1 MAYNNFKVNFE
12 FQGKLE
18 ILEAKEVNGKE
29 QKSSIRDNGNGFTKV
44 VLLGKA
50 GSQGDFYLEVNMFSN
65 PVKFTLN
72 EVDNKGANKVYEF
85 NGGKLKYDPSEI
97 KDTWKSN
104 YKIKQGDKEQIF
116 YHSKDFGNQIIKTL
130 PNIKKNKDFIYKIK
144 GTVNKGFYEGKL
156 MENFVFNQF
165 EILGNVK
172 EESYLRV
179 HEMFAYKKE
188 DLKGISIPVY
198 ETVNI
203 KTKDKGNKELFFKG
217 NKTLKF
223 HKDYIFNGTM
233 SSIDL
238 KDNPIIKPYIEDF
251 MMYDLGKI
259 KVYYKPVI
267 NKTKQEEEKIDTENL
282 PPQFKI
288 SYDMLMNM
296 GKEEEAKKLIQS
308 VTNAIRISEG
318 GGFRE
323 YYITEFEY
331 STDFALKV
339 SETLTVGEFLE
350 TNLSNLAKATKNE
363 NKGKMLLNS
372 LLINKSNETVI
383 ETNSIFDS
391 SEMSFEDN
399 LKDNDIIGTTEETA
413 EEDDFFDKEEKIKEE
428 QKETQEKEQENNTD
442 EEFDEI
448 FDVQPK
454 KKKEEPKVEE
464 KTEKVVE
471 ETKEEQEEQEEDL
484 FDSFFS

>member
-1 MAYNNFKVNFE
+1 MAFNNFRVNFE

-18 ILEAKEVNGKE
+18 VLEAKEVNGRE
-29 QKSSIRDNGNGFTKV
+29 QKGSVRDNGKGFTKV

-50 GSQGDFYLEVNMFSN
+50 ENQGDFYLEISMFSN
-65 PVKFTLN
+65 PVTFTLN
-72 EVDNKGANKVYEF
+72 EVDSNGVNKKYDF

-104 YKIKQGDKEQIF
+104 YKIKQGDKEQMF
-116 YHSKDFGNQIIKTL
+116 YHSKDFGNQVIKML

-144 GTVNKGFYEGKL
+144 GTVSKGMYDGRVI
-156 MENFVFNQF
+156 ENFNITQID
-165 EILGNVK
+165 ILGKVN
-172 EESYLRV
+172 EESYLKI
-179 HEMFAYKKE
+179 HEMFAYKRE

-198 ETVNI
+198 ETMNI

-223 HKDYIFNGTM
+223 HKDYIMNGTM
-233 SSIDL
+233 SLVEL
-238 KDNPIIKPYIEDF
+238 KDNPIIKPYIEDL
-251 MMYDLGKI
+251 MLNELGKI

-383 ETNSIFDS
+383 ETNNIFDNS
-391 SEMSFEDN
+391 DKSFEDN
-399 LKDNDIIGTTEETA
+399 LKDNDIIGTTEETV
-413 EEDDFFDKEEKIKEE
+413 EEEDFFDKEEKIKEE

-471 ETKEEQEEQEEDL
+471 ETKEEQEEDL

>member
-1 MAYNNFKVNFE
+1 MAFNNFRVNFE

-18 ILEAKEVNGKE
+18 VLEAKEVNGRE
-29 QKSSIRDNGNGFTKV
+29 QKGSIRDNGKGFTKV

-50 GSQGDFYLEVNMFSN
+50 ENQGDFYLEISMFSN

-72 EVDNKGANKVYEF
+72 EVDSKGENKKYDF
-85 NGGKLKYDPSEI
+85 SGGKLKYDTSEI
-97 KDTWKSN
+97 KDIWKSN
-104 YKIKQGDKEQIF
+104 YKIKQGDKEQMF
-116 YHSKDFGNQIIKTL
+116 YHSKDFGNQVIKML

-144 GTVNKGFYEGKL
+144 GTVSKGMYEGRVI
-156 MENFVFNQF
+156 ENFNITQID
-165 EILGNVK
+165 ILGNINK
-172 EESYLRV
+172 ESYLKI
-179 HEMFAYKKE
+179 HEMFAYKRE
-188 DLKGISIPVY
+188 NLKGISIPVY
-198 ETVNI
+198 ETMNV

-223 HKDYIFNGTM
+223 HKDYIMNGTM
-233 SSIDL
+233 SSVEL
-238 KDNPIIKPYIEDF
+238 KNNPIIKPYIEDL
-251 MMYDLGKI
+251 MLNELGKI

-288 SYDMLMNM
+288 SYDMLM
-296 GKEEEAKKLIQS
+296 GIGKKEEAEKLIQS

-399 LKDNDIIGTTEETA
+399 LKDNDIIGTTEETV
-413 EEDDFFDKEEKIKEE
+413 EEEDFFDKEEKIKEE
-428 QKETQEKEQENNTD
+428 QQKEKEQESNTD

-448 FDVQPK
+448 FDVK
-454 KKKEEPKVEE
+454 SKEKKEEPKVEE
-464 KTEKVVE
+464 KTEEVVE
-471 ETKEEQEEQEEDL
+471 ETKKEQEEDL
-484 FDSFFS
+484 FDTFFS

>member
-1 MAYNNFKVNFE
+1 MAFNNFRVNFE

-18 ILEAKEVNGKE
+18 VLEAKEVNGRE
-29 QKSSIRDNGNGFTKV
+29 QKGSIRDNGKGFTKV

-50 GSQGDFYLEVNMFSN
+50 ENQGDFYLEISMFSN

-72 EVDNKGANKVYEF
+72 EVDSKGENKKYDF
-85 NGGKLKYDPSEI
+85 SGGKLKYDESEI
-97 KDTWKSN
+97 KDIWKSN
-104 YKIKQGDKEQIF
+104 YKIKQGDKEQMF
-116 YHSKDFGNQIIKTL
+116 YHSKDFGNQVIKML

-144 GTVNKGFYEGKL
+144 GTVSKGMYEGRVI
-156 MENFVFNQF
+156 ENFNITKID
-165 EILGNVK
+165 ILGKIN
-172 EESYLRV
+172 EESYLKI
-179 HEMFAYKKE
+179 HEMFAYKRE
-188 DLKGISIPVY
+188 NLKGISIPVY
-198 ETVNI
+198 ETMNV

-223 HKDYIFNGTM
+223 HKDYIMNGTM
-233 SSIDL
+233 SSVEL
-238 KDNPIIKPYIEDF
+238 KNNPIIKPYIEDL
-251 MMYDLGKI
+251 MLNELGKI

-288 SYDMLMNM
+288 SYDMLMGI
-296 GKEEEAKKLIQS
+296 GKEEEAEKLIQS

-391 SEMSFEDN
+391 SEVSFEDN
-399 LKDNDIIGTTEETA
+399 LKDNDIIGTTEETV
-413 EEDDFFDKEEKIKEE
+413 EEEDFFDKEEKIKEE
-428 QKETQEKEQENNTD
+428 QQKEKEQESNTD

-448 FDVQPK
+448 FDVK
-454 KKKEEPKVEE
+454 SKEKKEEPKVEE
-464 KTEKVVE
+464 KTEEVVE
-471 ETKEEQEEQEEDL
+471 ETKEEQEEDL
-484 FDSFFS
+484 FDTFFS

>member
-1 MAYNNFKVNFE
+1 MAFNNFRVNFE

-18 ILEAKEVNGKE
+18 VLEAKEVNGRE
-29 QKSSIRDNGNGFTKV
+29 QKGSIRDNGKGFTKV

-50 GSQGDFYLEVNMFSN
+50 ENQGDFYLEVNMFSN
-65 PVKFTLN
+65 PVSFTLN
-72 EVDNKGANKVYEF
+72 EVDSKGENKKYEF
-85 NGGKLKYDPSEI
+85 SGGKLKYDPSEI
-97 KDTWKSN
+97 KDIWKSN
-104 YKIKQGDKEQIF
+104 YKVKQGDKEQVF
-116 YHSKDFGNQIIKTL
+116 YHCKDFGNQIIKML
-130 PNIKKNKDFIYKIK
+130 PSIKKNKDFLYKIK
-144 GTVNKGFYEGKL
+144 GTVSKGMYEGRVI
-156 MENFVFNQF
+156 ENFNITQID
-165 EILGNVK
+165 ILGKVN
-172 EESYLRV
+172 EESYLIV
-179 HEMFAYKKE
+179 HEMFAYKRE

-198 ETVNI
+198 ETMNV

-267 NKTKQEEEKIDTENL
+267 NKTKQEEEKIDIENL
-282 PPQFKI
+282 PLHFKI
-288 SYDMLMNM
+288 SYDMLMGM

-331 STDFALKV
+331 STDYVLKV
-339 SETLTVGEFLE
+339 NEPLSKSDFLE
-350 TNLSNLAKATKNE
+350 SNISNLSRATLKE
-363 NKGKMLLNS
+363 NKGKMLLSS

-383 ETNSIFDS
+383 ETNNIFEN

-399 LKDNDIIGTTEETA
+399 LKDNDIIGATEETV
-413 EEDDFFDKEEKIKEE
+413 EEEDFFDKEEKIKEE
-428 QKETQEKEQENNTD
+428 QKETQENKQDNIE
-442 EEFDEI
+442 EEFNEI

-454 KKKEEPKVEE
+454 NKKEEPKVEE
-464 KTEKVVE
+464 KTEDVVE
-471 ETKEEQEEQEEDL
+471 ETKEEQQEEEDL

>member
-1 MAYNNFKVNFE
+1 MAFNNFRVNFE

-18 ILEAKEVNGKE
+18 VLEAKEINGKE
-29 QKSSIRDNGNGFTKV
+29 QKGSIRDNGKGFIKV
-44 VLLGKA
+44 VLLGKTDV
-50 GSQGDFYLEVNMFSN
+50 QGDFYLEINMFSN
-65 PVKFTLN
+65 PVTFTLN
-72 EVDNKGANKVYEF
+72 EVDSSGNNKKYDF
-85 NGGKLKYDPSEI
+85 SGGKLKYDVSDI
-97 KDTWKSN
+97 KDLWRSN
-104 YKIKQGDKEQIF
+104 FKIKQGDKEQVF
-116 YHSKDFGNQIIKTL
+116 YHSKDFGNQVIKML
-130 PNIKKNKDFIYKIK
+130 PNMKKNKECIYKIK
-144 GTVNKGFYEGKL
+144 GTVSKGMYEGRVI
-156 MENFVFNQF
+156 ENFNITQID
-165 EILGNVK
+165 ILGKVN
-172 EESYLRV
+172 EESYLKI
-179 HEMFAYKKE
+179 HEMFAYKRE

-198 ETVNI
+198 ETMNV

-223 HKDYIFNGTM
+223 HKDYIMNGTM
-233 SSIDL
+233 SSVEL
-238 KDNPIIKPYIEDF
+238 KNNPIIKPYVEDL
-251 MMYDLGKI
+251 MLNELGKI

-288 SYDMLMNM
+288 SYDMLMGM

-383 ETNSIFDS
+383 ETSNIFDN

-399 LKDNDIIGTTEETA
+399 LKDNDIIGTTEETV
-413 EEDDFFDKEEKIKEE
+413 EEEDFFDKEKKIKEE
-428 QKETQEKEQENNTD
+428 QQKEKEQESNTD

-454 KKKEEPKVEE
+454 EKKEEPKVEE
-464 KTEKVVE
+464 KTEEVVE
-471 ETKEEQEEQEEDL
+471 ETKEEQEEDL
-484 FDSFFS
+484 FDTFFS

>member
-1 MAYNNFKVNFE
+1 MAFNNFRVNFE

-18 ILEAKEVNGKE
+18 VLEAKEVNGIE
-29 QKSSIRDNGNGFTKV
+29 QKGSIRDNGKGFTKV

-50 GSQGDFYLEVNMFSN
+50 ENQGDFYLEINMFSN
-65 PVKFTLN
+65 PVTFTLN
-72 EVDNKGANKVYEF
+72 EVDSKGENKKYDF
-85 NGGKLKYDPSEI
+85 SGGKLKYDPSEI
-97 KDTWKSN
+97 KDIWKSN
-104 YKIKQGDKEQIF
+104 YKIKQGDKEQMF
-116 YHSKDFGNQIIKTL
+116 YHSKDFGNQVMKML
-130 PNIKKNKDFIYKIK
+130 PSIKKNKDFIYKIK
-144 GTVNKGFYEGKL
+144 GTVSKGMYEGRVI
-156 MENFVFNQF
+156 ENFNITQID
-165 EILGNVK
+165 ILGKVN
-172 EESYLRV
+172 EESYLKI
-179 HEMFAYKKE
+179 HEMFAYKRE

-198 ETVNI
+198 ETMNV

-223 HKDYIFNGTM
+223 HKDYIMNGTM
-233 SSIDL
+233 SSVEL
-238 KDNPIIKPYIEDF
+238 KNNPIIKPYIEDL
-251 MMYDLGKI
+251 MLNELGKI

-288 SYDMLMNM
+288 SYDMLMGM

-363 NKGKMLLNS
+363 NKGKMLLSS

-383 ETNSIFDS
+383 ETSNIFDN

-399 LKDNDIIGTTEETA
+399 LKDNDIIGTTEETV
-413 EEDDFFDKEEKIKEE
+413 EEEDFFDKEEKIKEE
-428 QKETQEKEQENNTD
+428 QQKEKEQESNTD

-454 KKKEEPKVEE
+454 EKKEEPKVEE
-464 KTEKVVE
+464 KTEEVVE
-471 ETKEEQEEQEEDL
+471 ETKEEQEEDL
-484 FDSFFS
+484 FDTFFS

>member
-1 MAYNNFKVNFE
+1 MAFNNFRVNFE

-18 ILEAKEVNGKE
+18 VLEAKEVNGRE
-29 QKSSIRDNGNGFTKV
+29 QKGSIRDNGKGFTKV

-50 GSQGDFYLEVNMFSN
+50 ENQGDFYLEISMFSN

-72 EVDNKGANKVYEF
+72 EVDSKGENKKYDF
-85 NGGKLKYDPSEI
+85 SGGKLKYDESEI
-97 KDTWKSN
+97 KDIWKSN
-104 YKIKQGDKEQIF
+104 YKIKQGDKEQMF
-116 YHSKDFGNQIIKTL
+116 YHSKDFGNQVIKML

-144 GTVNKGFYEGKL
+144 GTVSKGMYEGRVI
-156 MENFVFNQF
+156 ENFNITKID
-165 EILGNVK
+165 ILGKIN
-172 EESYLRV
+172 EESYLKI
-179 HEMFAYKKE
+179 HEMFAYKRE
-188 DLKGISIPVY
+188 DLKGISIPIY
-198 ETVNI
+198 ETMNV

-223 HKDYIFNGTM
+223 HKDYIMNGTM
-233 SSIDL
+233 SSVEL
-238 KDNPIIKPYIEDF
+238 KNNPIIKPYIEDS
-251 MMYDLGKI
+251 MLNELGKI

-288 SYDMLMNM
+288 SYDMLM
-296 GKEEEAKKLIQS
+296 GIGKKEEAEKLIQS

-391 SEMSFEDN
+391 SEVSFEDN
-399 LKDNDIIGTTEETA
+399 LKDNDIIGTTEETV
-413 EEDDFFDKEEKIKEE
+413 EEEDFFDKEEKIKEE
-428 QKETQEKEQENNTD
+428 QQKEKEQESNTD

-448 FDVQPK
+448 FDVK
-454 KKKEEPKVEE
+454 SKEKKEEPKVEE
-464 KTEKVVE
+464 KTEEVVE
-471 ETKEEQEEQEEDL
+471 ETKEEQEEDL
-484 FDSFFS
+484 FDTFFS

>member
-1 MAYNNFKVNFE
+1 M
-12 FQGKLE
+12 
-18 ILEAKEVNGKE
+18 
-29 QKSSIRDNGNGFTKV
+29 
-44 VLLGKA
+44 
-50 GSQGDFYLEVNMFSN
+50 
-65 PVKFTLN
+65 
-72 EVDNKGANKVYEF
+72 
-85 NGGKLKYDPSEI
+85 
-97 KDTWKSN
+97 
-104 YKIKQGDKEQIF
+104 
-116 YHSKDFGNQIIKTL
+116 
-130 PNIKKNKDFIYKIK
+130 KKNKECIYKIK
-144 GTVNKGFYEGKL
+144 GTVSKGMYEGRVI
-156 MENFVFNQF
+156 ENFNITQID
-165 EILGNVK
+165 ILGKVN
-172 EESYLRV
+172 EESYLKI
-179 HEMFAYKKE
+179 HEMFAYKRE

-198 ETVNI
+198 ETMNV

-223 HKDYIFNGTM
+223 HKDYIMNGTM
-233 SSIDL
+233 SSVEL
-238 KDNPIIKPYIEDF
+238 KNNPIIKPYVEDL
-251 MMYDLGKI
+251 MLNELGKI

-288 SYDMLMNM
+288 SYDMLMGM

-383 ETNSIFDS
+383 ETSNIFDN

-399 LKDNDIIGTTEETA
+399 LKDNDIIGTTEETV
-413 EEDDFFDKEEKIKEE
+413 EEEDFFDKEEKIKEE
-428 QKETQEKEQENNTD
+428 QQKEKEQESNTD

-454 KKKEEPKVEE
+454 EKKEEPKVEE
-464 KTEKVVE
+464 KTEEVVE
-471 ETKEEQEEQEEDL
+471 ETKEEQEEDL
-484 FDSFFS
+484 FDTFFS

>member
-1 MAYNNFKVNFE
+1 M
-12 FQGKLE
+12 
-18 ILEAKEVNGKE
+18 
-29 QKSSIRDNGNGFTKV
+29 
-44 VLLGKA
+44 
-50 GSQGDFYLEVNMFSN
+50 
-65 PVKFTLN
+65 
-72 EVDNKGANKVYEF
+72 
-85 NGGKLKYDPSEI
+85 
-97 KDTWKSN
+97 
-104 YKIKQGDKEQIF
+104 F
-116 YHSKDFGNQIIKTL
+116 YHSKDFGNQVIKML

-144 GTVNKGFYEGKL
+144 GTVSKGMYDGRVI
-156 MENFVFNQF
+156 ENFNITQID
-165 EILGNVK
+165 ILGKVN
-172 EESYLRV
+172 EESYLKI
-179 HEMFAYKKE
+179 HEMFAYKRE

-198 ETVNI
+198 ETMNI

-223 HKDYIFNGTM
+223 HKDYIMNGTM
-233 SSIDL
+233 SLVEL
-238 KDNPIIKPYIEDF
+238 KDNPIIKPYIEDL
-251 MMYDLGKI
+251 MLNELGKI

-267 NKTKQEEEKIDTENL
+267 NKTKQEKEKIDTENL

-288 SYDMLMNM
+288 SYDMLIGM

-350 TNLSNLAKATKNE
+350 TNLSNLAKATKTE

-383 ETNSIFDS
+383 ETNNIFDNS
-391 SEMSFEDN
+391 DKSFEDN
-399 LKDNDIIGTTEETA
+399 LKDNDIIGTTEETV
-413 EEDDFFDKEEKIKEE
+413 EEEDFFDKEEKIKEE

-471 ETKEEQEEQEEDL
+471 ETKEEQEEDL

>member
-1 MAYNNFKVNFE
+1 MAFNNFRINFE

-18 ILEAKEVNGKE
+18 VLEAKEVNGRE
-29 QKSSIRDNGNGFTKV
+29 QKGSVRDNGKGFTKV

-50 GSQGDFYLEVNMFSN
+50 ENQGDFYLEISMFSN
-65 PVKFTLN
+65 PVTFTLN
-72 EVDNKGANKVYEF
+72 EVDSKGENKKYDF
-85 NGGKLKYDPSEI
+85 SGGKLKYDPSEI
-97 KDTWKSN
+97 KDIWKSN
-104 YKIKQGDKEQIF
+104 YKIKQGDKEQMF
-116 YHSKDFGNQIIKTL
+116 YHSKDFGNQVIKML

-144 GTVNKGFYEGKL
+144 GTVSKGMYEGRVI
-156 MENFVFNQF
+156 ENFNITQIDISGKVN
-165 EILGNVK
+165 
-172 EESYLRV
+172 EESYLKI
-179 HEMFAYKKE
+179 HEMFAYKRE

-198 ETVNI
+198 ETMNV

-217 NKTLKF
+217 DKTLKF
-223 HKDYIFNGTM
+223 HKDYIMNGTM
-233 SSIDL
+233 NSVVI
-238 KDNPIIKPYIEDF
+238 KNNPIIKPYIEDL
-251 MMYDLGKI
+251 MLNELGKI

-288 SYDMLMNM
+288 SYDMLMGM

-308 VTNAIRISEG
+308 VTNAIKISEG

-331 STDFALKV
+331 STDYALKV

-350 TNLSNLAKATKNE
+350 TNLSNLAKATKTE

-383 ETNSIFDS
+383 ETSNIFDN
-391 SEMSFEDN
+391 SELSFEDN
-399 LKDNDIIGTTEETA
+399 LKDNDIIGITEETVE
-413 EEDDFFDKEEKIKEE
+413 EEDFFNKEEKIKEE
-428 QKETQEKEQENNTD
+428 QQKEKEQESNTD

-454 KKKEEPKVEE
+454 EKKEEPKIEE
-464 KTEKVVE
+464 KTEEVVE
-471 ETKEEQEEQEEDL
+471 ETKEEQEEDL
-484 FDSFFS
+484 FDTFFS

>member
-1 MAYNNFKVNFE
+1 MAFNNFRVNFE

-18 ILEAKEVNGKE
+18 VLEAKEVNGRE
-29 QKSSIRDNGNGFTKV
+29 QKGSIRDNGKGFTKV

-50 GSQGDFYLEVNMFSN
+50 ENQGDFYLEISMFSN
-65 PVKFTLN
+65 PVTFTLN
-72 EVDNKGANKVYEF
+72 EVDSKGENKKYDF
-85 NGGKLKYDPSEI
+85 SGGKLKYDPSEI
-97 KDTWKSN
+97 KDIWKSN
-104 YKIKQGDKEQIF
+104 YKIKQGDKEQMF
-116 YHSKDFGNQIIKTL
+116 YHSKDFGNQVIKML

-144 GTVNKGFYEGKL
+144 GTVSKGMYEGRVI
-156 MENFVFNQF
+156 ENINITQID
-165 EILGNVK
+165 ILGKVK
-172 EESYLRV
+172 EESYLKI
-179 HEMFAYKKE
+179 HEMFAYKRE

-198 ETVNI
+198 ETMNV

-223 HKDYIFNGTM
+223 HKDYIMNGTM
-233 SSIDL
+233 SSVEL
-238 KDNPIIKPYIEDF
+238 KNNPVIKPYIEDL
-251 MMYDLGKI
+251 MLNELGKI

-288 SYDMLMNM
+288 SYDMLMGM

-350 TNLSNLAKATKNE
+350 TNLSNLTKATKNE

-383 ETNSIFDS
+383 ETSNIYDNS
-391 SEMSFEDN
+391 ERSFEDN
-399 LKDNDIIGTTEETA
+399 LKDNDIIGTTEETV
-413 EEDDFFDKEEKIKEE
+413 EEDFFDKEEKIKEE
-428 QKETQEKEQENNTD
+428 QQKEKEQESNTD

-454 KKKEEPKVEE
+454 EKKEEPKIEE
-464 KTEKVVE
+464 KTEEVVE
-471 ETKEEQEEQEEDL
+471 ETKEEQEEDL
-484 FDSFFS
+484 FDTFFSK

>member
-1 MAYNNFKVNFE
+1 MAFNNFRVNFE

-18 ILEAKEVNGKE
+18 VLEAKEVNGRE
-29 QKSSIRDNGNGFTKV
+29 QKGSIRDNGKGFTKV

-50 GSQGDFYLEVNMFSN
+50 ENQGDFYLEISMFSN

-72 EVDNKGANKVYEF
+72 EVDSKGENKKYDF
-85 NGGKLKYDPSEI
+85 SGGKLKYDESEI
-97 KDTWKSN
+97 KDIWKSN
-104 YKIKQGDKEQIF
+104 YKIKQGDKEQMF
-116 YHSKDFGNQIIKTL
+116 YHSKDFGNQVIKML

-144 GTVNKGFYEGKL
+144 GTVSKGMYEGRVI
-156 MENFVFNQF
+156 ENFNITKID
-165 EILGNVK
+165 ILGKIN
-172 EESYLRV
+172 EESYLKI
-179 HEMFAYKKE
+179 HEMFAYKRE

-198 ETVNI
+198 ETMNV

-223 HKDYIFNGTM
+223 HKDYIMNGTM
-233 SSIDL
+233 SSVEL
-238 KDNPIIKPYIEDF
+238 KNNPIIKPYIEDL
-251 MMYDLGKI
+251 MLNELGKI

-288 SYDMLMNM
+288 SYDMLMGI
-296 GKEEEAKKLIQS
+296 GKEEEAEKLIQS

-391 SEMSFEDN
+391 SEVSFEDN
-399 LKDNDIIGTTEETA
+399 LKDNDIIGTTEETV
-413 EEDDFFDKEEKIKEE
+413 EEEDFFDKEEKIKEE
-428 QKETQEKEQENNTD
+428 QQKEKEQESNTD

-448 FDVQPK
+448 FDVK
-454 KKKEEPKVEE
+454 SKEKKEEPKVEE
-464 KTEKVVE
+464 KTEEVVE
-471 ETKEEQEEQEEDL
+471 ETKEEQEEDL
-484 FDSFFS
+484 FDTFFS

>member
-1 MAYNNFKVNFE
+1 MAFNNFRVNFE

-18 ILEAKEVNGKE
+18 VLEAKEVNGRE
-29 QKSSIRDNGNGFTKV
+29 QKGSIRDNGKGFTKV

-50 GSQGDFYLEVNMFSN
+50 GNQGDFYLEISMFSN

-72 EVDNKGANKVYEF
+72 EVDSKGENKKYDF
-85 NGGKLKYDPSEI
+85 SGGKLKYEPSEI
-97 KDTWKSN
+97 KDIWKSN
-104 YKIKQGDKEQIF
+104 YKIKQEDKEQMF
-116 YHSKDFGNQIIKTL
+116 YHSKDFGNQVKKMLPSIK
-130 PNIKKNKDFIYKIK
+130 NNKDFIYKIK
-144 GTVNKGFYEGKL
+144 GTVSKGMYEGRVI
-156 MENFVFNQF
+156 ENFNIIQID
-165 EILGNVK
+165 ILGKVN
-172 EESYLRV
+172 EESYLKI
-179 HEMFAYKKE
+179 HEMFAYKRE
-188 DLKGISIPVY
+188 NLKGISIPVY
-198 ETVNI
+198 ETMNV

-223 HKDYIFNGTM
+223 HKDYIMNGTM
-233 SSIDL
+233 SSVEL
-238 KDNPIIKPYIEDF
+238 KNNPIIKPYIEDL
-251 MMYDLGKI
+251 MLNELGKI

-288 SYDMLMNM
+288 SYDMLM
-296 GKEEEAKKLIQS
+296 GIGKKEEAEKLIQS

-391 SEMSFEDN
+391 SEVSFEDN
-399 LKDNDIIGTTEETA
+399 LKDNDIIGTTEETV
-413 EEDDFFDKEEKIKEE
+413 EEEDFFDKEEKIKEE
-428 QKETQEKEQENNTD
+428 QQKEKEQESNTD

-448 FDVQPK
+448 FDVK
-454 KKKEEPKVEE
+454 SKEKKEEPKVEE
-464 KTEKVVE
+464 KTEEVVE
-471 ETKEEQEEQEEDL
+471 ETKEEQEEDL
-484 FDSFFS
+484 FDTFFS

>member
-1 MAYNNFKVNFE
+1 MAFNNFRVNFE

-18 ILEAKEVNGKE
+18 VLEAKEVNGRE
-29 QKSSIRDNGNGFTKV
+29 QKGSIRDNGKGFTKV

-50 GSQGDFYLEVNMFSN
+50 ENQGDFYLEISMFSN

-72 EVDNKGANKVYEF
+72 EVDSKGENKKYDF
-85 NGGKLKYDPSEI
+85 SGGKLKYDTSEI
-97 KDTWKSN
+97 KDIWKSN
-104 YKIKQGDKEQIF
+104 YKIKQGDKEQMF
-116 YHSKDFGNQIIKTL
+116 YHSKDFGNQVIKML
-130 PNIKKNKDFIYKIK
+130 PNIKKNKDVIYKIK
-144 GTVNKGFYEGKL
+144 GTVSKGMYEGRVI
-156 MENFVFNQF
+156 ENFNITQID
-165 EILGNVK
+165 ILGKVN
-172 EESYLRV
+172 EESYLKI
-179 HEMFAYKKE
+179 HEMFAYKRE

-198 ETVNI
+198 ETMNI

-223 HKDYIFNGTM
+223 HKDYIMNGTM
-233 SSIDL
+233 SSVEL
-238 KDNPIIKPYIEDF
+238 KNNPIIKPYIEDL
-251 MMYDLGKI
+251 MLNELGKI

-267 NKTKQEEEKIDTENL
+267 NKTKQKEEKIDVENL

-288 SYDMLMNM
+288 SYDMLIGM

-372 LLINKSNETVI
+372 LLINKSNETII
-383 ETNSIFDS
+383 ETNNIFDS

-399 LKDNDIIGTTEETA
+399 LKDNDIIGTTEETV
-413 EEDDFFDKEEKIKEE
+413 EEEDFFDKEEKIKEE
-428 QKETQEKEQENNTD
+428 QKEIQEKESNTD

-454 KKKEEPKVEE
+454 EKKEKSKVEE
-464 KTEKVVE
+464 KTEEVVE
-471 ETKEEQEEQEEDL
+471 ETKEEQEEDL
-484 FDSFFS
+484 FDAFFS

>member
-1 MAYNNFKVNFE
+1 MAFNNFRVNFE

-18 ILEAKEVNGKE
+18 VLEAKEINGKE
-29 QKSSIRDNGNGFTKV
+29 QKGSIRDNGKGFTKV
-44 VLLGKA
+44 VLLGKTDV
-50 GSQGDFYLEVNMFSN
+50 QGDFYLEINMFSN
-65 PVKFTLN
+65 PVTFTLN
-72 EVDNKGANKVYEF
+72 EVDSSGNNKKYDF
-85 NGGKLKYDPSEI
+85 SGGKLKYDVSDI
-97 KDTWKSN
+97 KDLWRSN
-104 YKIKQGDKEQIF
+104 FKIKQGDKEQVF
-116 YHSKDFGNQIIKTL
+116 YHSKDFGNQVIKML
-130 PNIKKNKDFIYKIK
+130 PNMKKNKECIYKIK
-144 GTVNKGFYEGKL
+144 GTVSKGMYEGRVI
-156 MENFVFNQF
+156 ENFNITQID
-165 EILGNVK
+165 ILGKVN
-172 EESYLRV
+172 EESYLKI
-179 HEMFAYKKE
+179 HEMFAYKRE

-198 ETVNI
+198 ETMNV

-223 HKDYIFNGTM
+223 HKDYILNGTM
-233 SSIDL
+233 SSVEL
-238 KDNPIIKPYIEDF
+238 KNNPIIKPYVEDL
-251 MMYDLGKI
+251 MLNELGKI

-288 SYDMLMNM
+288 SYDMLMGM

-383 ETNSIFDS
+383 ETSNIFDN

-399 LKDNDIIGTTEETA
+399 LKDNDIIGTTEETV
-413 EEDDFFDKEEKIKEE
+413 EEEDFFDKEEKIKEE
-428 QKETQEKEQENNTD
+428 QQKEKEQESNTD

-454 KKKEEPKVEE
+454 EKKEEPKVEE
-464 KTEKVVE
+464 KTEEVVE
-471 ETKEEQEEQEEDL
+471 ETKEEQEQEEDL
-484 FDSFFS
+484 FDTFFS

>member
-1 MAYNNFKVNFE
+1 MAFNNFRVNFE

-18 ILEAKEVNGKE
+18 VLEAKEVNGRE
-29 QKSSIRDNGNGFTKV
+29 QKGSIRDNGKGFTKV

-50 GSQGDFYLEVNMFSN
+50 ENQGDFYLEISMFSN
-65 PVKFTLN
+65 PVTFTLN
-72 EVDNKGANKVYEF
+72 EVDSKGENKKYDF
-85 NGGKLKYDPSEI
+85 SGGKLKYDPSEI
-97 KDTWKSN
+97 KDIWKSN
-104 YKIKQGDKEQIF
+104 YKIKQGDKEQMF
-116 YHSKDFGNQIIKTL
+116 YHSKDFGNQVIKML
-130 PNIKKNKDFIYKIK
+130 PSIKKNKDFIYKIK
-144 GTVNKGFYEGKL
+144 GTVSKGMYEGRVI
-156 MENFVFNQF
+156 ENFNITQID
-165 EILGNVK
+165 ILGKVN
-172 EESYLRV
+172 EESYLKI
-179 HEMFAYKKE
+179 HEMFAYKRE

-198 ETVNI
+198 ETMNV

-223 HKDYIFNGTM
+223 HKDYIMNGTM
-233 SSIDL
+233 SSVEL
-238 KDNPIIKPYIEDF
+238 KNNPIIKPYIEDL
-251 MMYDLGKI
+251 MLNELGKI

-288 SYDMLMNM
+288 SYDMLMGM

-308 VTNAIRISEG
+308 VTNSIRISEG
-318 GGFRE
+318 GGFRD

-383 ETNSIFDS
+383 ETSNIFDN

-399 LKDNDIIGTTEETA
+399 LKDNDIIGTTEETV
-413 EEDDFFDKEEKIKEE
+413 EEEDFFDKEEKIKEE
-428 QKETQEKEQENNTD
+428 QQKEKEQEQESNTD

-454 KKKEEPKVEE
+454 EKKEEPKIEE
-464 KTEKVVE
+464 KTEEVVE
-471 ETKEEQEEQEEDL
+471 ETKEEQEEDL
-484 FDSFFS
+484 FDTFFS

>member
-1 MAYNNFKVNFE
+1 MAFNNFRVNFE

-18 ILEAKEVNGKE
+18 VLEAKEVNGRE
-29 QKSSIRDNGNGFTKV
+29 QKGSIRDNGKGFTKV

-50 GSQGDFYLEVNMFSN
+50 ENQGDFYLEISMFSN

-72 EVDNKGANKVYEF
+72 EVDSKGENKKYDF
-85 NGGKLKYDPSEI
+85 SGGKLKYDESEI
-97 KDTWKSN
+97 KDIWKSN
-104 YKIKQGDKEQIF
+104 YKIKQGDKEQMF
-116 YHSKDFGNQIIKTL
+116 YHSKDFGNQVIKML

-144 GTVNKGFYEGKL
+144 GTVSKGMYEGRVI
-156 MENFVFNQF
+156 ENFNITKID
-165 EILGNVK
+165 ILGKIN
-172 EESYLRV
+172 EESYLKI
-179 HEMFAYKKE
+179 HEMFAYKRE
-188 DLKGISIPVY
+188 DLKGISIPIY
-198 ETVNI
+198 ETMNV

-223 HKDYIFNGTM
+223 HKDYIMNGTM
-233 SSIDL
+233 SSVEL
-238 KDNPIIKPYIEDF
+238 KNNPIIKPYIEDL
-251 MMYDLGKI
+251 MLNELGKI

-288 SYDMLMNM
+288 SYDMLM
-296 GKEEEAKKLIQS
+296 GIGKKEEAEKLIQS

-391 SEMSFEDN
+391 SEVSFEDN
-399 LKDNDIIGTTEETA
+399 LKDNDIIGTTEETV
-413 EEDDFFDKEEKIKEE
+413 EEEDFFDKEEKIKEE
-428 QKETQEKEQENNTD
+428 QQKEKEQESNTD

-448 FDVQPK
+448 FDVK
-454 KKKEEPKVEE
+454 SKEKKEEPKVEE
-464 KTEKVVE
+464 KTEEVVE
-471 ETKEEQEEQEEDL
+471 ETKEEQEEDL
-484 FDSFFS
+484 FDTFFS

>member
-1 MAYNNFKVNFE
+1 MAFNNFRVNFE

-18 ILEAKEVNGKE
+18 VLEAKEVNGRE
-29 QKSSIRDNGNGFTKV
+29 QKGSIRDNGKGFTKV

-50 GSQGDFYLEVNMFSN
+50 ENQGDFYLEISMFSN
-65 PVKFTLN
+65 PVTFTLN
-72 EVDNKGANKVYEF
+72 EVDSKGENKKYDF
-85 NGGKLKYDPSEI
+85 SGGKLKYDPSEI
-97 KDTWKSN
+97 KDIWKSN
-104 YKIKQGDKEQIF
+104 YKIKQGDKEQMF
-116 YHSKDFGNQIIKTL
+116 YHSKDFGNQVIKML

-144 GTVNKGFYEGKL
+144 GTVSKGMYEGRVI
-156 MENFVFNQF
+156 ENINITQID
-165 EILGNVK
+165 ILGKVK
-172 EESYLRV
+172 EESYLKI
-179 HEMFAYKKE
+179 HEMFAYKRE

-198 ETVNI
+198 ETMNV

-223 HKDYIFNGTM
+223 HKDYIMNGTM
-233 SSIDL
+233 SSVEL
-238 KDNPIIKPYIEDF
+238 KNNPVIKPYIEDL
-251 MMYDLGKI
+251 MLNELGKI

-288 SYDMLMNM
+288 SYDMLMGM

-350 TNLSNLAKATKNE
+350 TNLSNLTKATKNE

-383 ETNSIFDS
+383 ETSNIYDNS
-391 SEMSFEDN
+391 ERSFEDN
-399 LKDNDIIGTTEETA
+399 LKDNDIIGTTEETV
-413 EEDDFFDKEEKIKEE
+413 EEDFFDKEEKIKEE
-428 QKETQEKEQENNTD
+428 QQKEKEQESNTD

-454 KKKEEPKVEE
+454 EKKEEPKIEE
-464 KTEKVVE
+464 KTEEVVE
-471 ETKEEQEEQEEDL
+471 EIKEEQEEDL
-484 FDSFFS
+484 FDTFFSK

>member
-1 MAYNNFKVNFE
+1 MAFNNFRVNFE

-18 ILEAKEVNGKE
+18 VLEAKEINGKE
-29 QKSSIRDNGNGFTKV
+29 QKGSIRDNGKGFIKV
-44 VLLGKA
+44 VLLGKTDV
-50 GSQGDFYLEVNMFSN
+50 QGDFYLEINMFSN
-65 PVKFTLN
+65 PVTFTLN
-72 EVDNKGANKVYEF
+72 EVDSSGNNKKYDF
-85 NGGKLKYDPSEI
+85 SGGKLKYDVSDI
-97 KDTWKSN
+97 KDLWRSN
-104 YKIKQGDKEQIF
+104 FKIKQGDKEQVF
-116 YHSKDFGNQIIKTL
+116 YHSKDFGNQVIKML
-130 PNIKKNKDFIYKIK
+130 PNMKKNKECIYKIK
-144 GTVNKGFYEGKL
+144 GTVSKGMSEGRVI
-156 MENFVFNQF
+156 ENFNITQID
-165 EILGNVK
+165 ILGKVN
-172 EESYLRV
+172 EESYLKI
-179 HEMFAYKKE
+179 HEMFAYKRE

-198 ETVNI
+198 ETMNV

-223 HKDYIFNGTM
+223 HKDYIMNGTM
-233 SSIDL
+233 SSVEL
-238 KDNPIIKPYIEDF
+238 KNNPIIKPYVEDL
-251 MMYDLGKI
+251 MLNELGKI

-288 SYDMLMNM
+288 SYDMLMGM

-383 ETNSIFDS
+383 ETSNIFDN

-399 LKDNDIIGTTEETA
+399 LKDNDIIGTTEETV
-413 EEDDFFDKEEKIKEE
+413 EEEDFFDKEKKIKEE
-428 QKETQEKEQENNTD
+428 QQKEKEQESNTD

-454 KKKEEPKVEE
+454 EKKEEPKVEE
-464 KTEKVVE
+464 KTEEVVE
-471 ETKEEQEEQEEDL
+471 ETKEEQEEDL
-484 FDSFFS
+484 FDTFFS

>member
-1 MAYNNFKVNFE
+1 MAFNNFRVNFE

-18 ILEAKEVNGKE
+18 VLEAKEVNGIE
-29 QKSSIRDNGNGFTKV
+29 QKGSIRDNGKGFTKV

-50 GSQGDFYLEVNMFSN
+50 ENQGDFYLEISMFSN
-65 PVKFTLN
+65 PVTFTLN
-72 EVDNKGANKVYEF
+72 EVDSKGENKKYDF
-85 NGGKLKYDPSEI
+85 SGGKLKYDPSEI
-97 KDTWKSN
+97 KDIWKSN
-104 YKIKQGDKEQIF
+104 YKIKQGDKEQMF
-116 YHSKDFGNQIIKTL
+116 YHSKDFGNQVMKML
-130 PNIKKNKDFIYKIK
+130 PSIKKNKDFIYKIK
-144 GTVNKGFYEGKL
+144 GTVSKGMYEGRVI
-156 MENFVFNQF
+156 ENFNITQID
-165 EILGNVK
+165 ILGKVN
-172 EESYLRV
+172 EESYLKI
-179 HEMFAYKKE
+179 HEMFAYKRE

-198 ETVNI
+198 ETMNV

-223 HKDYIFNGTM
+223 HKDYIMNGTM
-233 SSIDL
+233 SSVEL
-238 KDNPIIKPYIEDF
+238 KNNPIIKPYIEDL
-251 MMYDLGKI
+251 MLNELGKI

-288 SYDMLMNM
+288 SYDMLMGM

-363 NKGKMLLNS
+363 NKGKMLLSS

-383 ETNSIFDS
+383 ETSNIFDN

-399 LKDNDIIGTTEETA
+399 LKDNDIIGTTEETV
-413 EEDDFFDKEEKIKEE
+413 EEEDFFDKEEKIKEE
-428 QKETQEKEQENNTD
+428 QQKEKEQESNTD

-454 KKKEEPKVEE
+454 EKKEEPKVEE
-464 KTEKVVE
+464 KTEEVVE
-471 ETKEEQEEQEEDL
+471 ETKEEQEEDL
-484 FDSFFS
+484 FDTFFS

>member
-1 MAYNNFKVNFE
+1 MAFNNFRVNFE

-18 ILEAKEVNGKE
+18 VLEAKEINGKE
-29 QKSSIRDNGNGFTKV
+29 QKGSIRDNGKGFTKV
-44 VLLGKA
+44 VLLGKTDV
-50 GSQGDFYLEVNMFSN
+50 QGDFYLEINMFSN
-65 PVKFTLN
+65 PVTFTLN
-72 EVDNKGANKVYEF
+72 EVDSSGNNKKYDF
-85 NGGKLKYDPSEI
+85 SGGKLKYDVSDI
-97 KDTWKSN
+97 KDLWRSN
-104 YKIKQGDKEQIF
+104 FKIKQGDKEQVF
-116 YHSKDFGNQIIKTL
+116 YHSKDFGNQVIKML
-130 PNIKKNKDFIYKIK
+130 PNMKKNKECIYKIK
-144 GTVNKGFYEGKL
+144 GTVSKGMYEGRVI
-156 MENFVFNQF
+156 ENFNITQID
-165 EILGNVK
+165 ILGKVN
-172 EESYLRV
+172 EESYLKI
-179 HEMFAYKKE
+179 HEMFAYKRE

-198 ETVNI
+198 ETMNV

-223 HKDYIFNGTM
+223 HKDYILNGTM
-233 SSIDL
+233 SSVEL
-238 KDNPIIKPYIEDF
+238 KNNPIIKPYVEDL
-251 MMYDLGKI
+251 MLNELGKI

-288 SYDMLMNM
+288 SYDMLMGM

-383 ETNSIFDS
+383 ETSNIFDN

-399 LKDNDIIGTTEETA
+399 LKDNDIIGTTEETV
-413 EEDDFFDKEEKIKEE
+413 EEEDFFDKEEKIKEE
-428 QKETQEKEQENNTD
+428 QQKEKEQESNTD

-454 KKKEEPKVEE
+454 EKKEEPKVEE
-464 KTEKVVE
+464 KTEEVVE
-471 ETKEEQEEQEEDL
+471 ETKEEQEEDL
-484 FDSFFS
+484 FDTFFS

>member
-1 MAYNNFKVNFE
+1 MAFNNFRVNFE

-18 ILEAKEVNGKE
+18 VLEAKEVNGRE
-29 QKSSIRDNGNGFTKV
+29 QKGSIRDNGKGFTKV

-50 GSQGDFYLEVNMFSN
+50 ENQGDFYLEISMFSN
-65 PVKFTLN
+65 PVTFTLN
-72 EVDNKGANKVYEF
+72 EVDSKGENKKYDF
-85 NGGKLKYDPSEI
+85 SGGKLKYDPSEI
-97 KDTWKSN
+97 KDIWKSN
-104 YKIKQGDKEQIF
+104 YKIKQGDKEQMF
-116 YHSKDFGNQIIKTL
+116 YHSKDFGNQVIKML

-144 GTVNKGFYEGKL
+144 GTVSKGMYEGRVI
-156 MENFVFNQF
+156 ENINITQID
-165 EILGNVK
+165 ILGKVK
-172 EESYLRV
+172 EESYLKI
-179 HEMFAYKKE
+179 HEMFAYKRE

-198 ETVNI
+198 ETMNV

-223 HKDYIFNGTM
+223 HKDYIMNGTM
-233 SSIDL
+233 SSVEL
-238 KDNPIIKPYIEDF
+238 KNNPVIKPYIEDL
-251 MMYDLGKI
+251 MLNELGKI

-288 SYDMLMNM
+288 SYDMLMGM

-350 TNLSNLAKATKNE
+350 TNLSNLTKATKNE

-383 ETNSIFDS
+383 ETSNIYDNS
-391 SEMSFEDN
+391 ERSFEDN
-399 LKDNDIIGTTEETA
+399 LKDNDIIGTTEETV
-413 EEDDFFDKEEKIKEE
+413 EEDFFDKEEKIKEE
-428 QKETQEKEQENNTD
+428 QQKEKEQESNTD

-454 KKKEEPKVEE
+454 EKKEEPKIEE
-464 KTEKVVE
+464 KTEEVVE
-471 ETKEEQEEQEEDL
+471 ETKEEQEEDL
-484 FDSFFS
+484 FDTFFS

>member
-1 MAYNNFKVNFE
+1 MAFNNFRVNFE

-18 ILEAKEVNGKE
+18 VLEAKEINGKE
-29 QKSSIRDNGNGFTKV
+29 QKGSIRDNGKGFIKV
-44 VLLGKA
+44 VLLGKTDV
-50 GSQGDFYLEVNMFSN
+50 QGDFYLEINMFSN
-65 PVKFTLN
+65 PVTFTLN
-72 EVDNKGANKVYEF
+72 EVDSSGNNKKYDF
-85 NGGKLKYDPSEI
+85 SGGKLKYDVSDI
-97 KDTWKSN
+97 KDLWRSN
-104 YKIKQGDKEQIF
+104 FKIKQGDKEQVF
-116 YHSKDFGNQIIKTL
+116 YHSKDFGNQVIKML
-130 PNIKKNKDFIYKIK
+130 PNMKKNKECIYKIK
-144 GTVNKGFYEGKL
+144 GTVSKGMYEGRVI
-156 MENFVFNQF
+156 ENFNITQID
-165 EILGNVK
+165 ILGKVN
-172 EESYLRV
+172 EESYLKI
-179 HEMFAYKKE
+179 HEMFAYKRE

-198 ETVNI
+198 ETMNV

-223 HKDYIFNGTM
+223 HKDYIMNGTM
-233 SSIDL
+233 SSVEL
-238 KDNPIIKPYIEDF
+238 KNNPIIKPYVEDL
-251 MMYDLGKI
+251 MLNELGKI

-288 SYDMLMNM
+288 SYDMLMGM

-383 ETNSIFDS
+383 ETSNIFDN

-399 LKDNDIIGTTEETA
+399 LKDNDIIGTTEETV
-413 EEDDFFDKEEKIKEE
+413 EEEDFFDKEEKIKEE
-428 QKETQEKEQENNTD
+428 QQKEKEQESNTD

-454 KKKEEPKVEE
+454 EKKEEPKVEE
-464 KTEKVVE
+464 KTEEVVE
-471 ETKEEQEEQEEDL
+471 ETKEEQEEDL
-484 FDSFFS
+484 FDTFFS

>member
-1 MAYNNFKVNFE
+1 MAFNNFRVNFE

-18 ILEAKEVNGKE
+18 VLEAKEVNGRE
-29 QKSSIRDNGNGFTKV
+29 QKGSIRDNGKGFTKV

-50 GSQGDFYLEVNMFSN
+50 ENQGDFYLEISMFSN
-65 PVKFTLN
+65 PVTFTLN
-72 EVDNKGANKVYEF
+72 EVDSKGENKKYDF
-85 NGGKLKYDPSEI
+85 SGGKLKYDPSEI
-97 KDTWKSN
+97 KDIWKSN
-104 YKIKQGDKEQIF
+104 YKIKQGDKEQMF
-116 YHSKDFGNQIIKTL
+116 YNSKDFGNQVIKML

-144 GTVNKGFYEGKL
+144 GTVSKGMYEGRVI
-156 MENFVFNQF
+156 ENINITQID
-165 EILGNVK
+165 ILGKVK
-172 EESYLRV
+172 EESYLKI
-179 HEMFAYKKE
+179 HEMFAYKRE

-198 ETVNI
+198 ETMNV

-223 HKDYIFNGTM
+223 HKDYIMNGTM
-233 SSIDL
+233 SSVEL
-238 KDNPIIKPYIEDF
+238 KNNPVIKPYIEDL
-251 MMYDLGKI
+251 MLNELGKI

-288 SYDMLMNM
+288 SYDMLMGM

-350 TNLSNLAKATKNE
+350 TNLSNLTKATKNE

-383 ETNSIFDS
+383 ETSNIYDNS
-391 SEMSFEDN
+391 ERSFEDN
-399 LKDNDIIGTTEETA
+399 LKDNDIIGTTEETV
-413 EEDDFFDKEEKIKEE
+413 EEDFFDKEEKIKEE
-428 QKETQEKEQENNTD
+428 QQKEKEQESNTD

-454 KKKEEPKVEE
+454 EKKEEPKIEE
-464 KTEKVVE
+464 KTEEVVE
-471 ETKEEQEEQEEDL
+471 ETKEEQEEDL
-484 FDSFFS
+484 FDTFFS

>member
-1 MAYNNFKVNFE
+1 MAFNNFRVNFE

-18 ILEAKEVNGKE
+18 VLEAKEINGKE
-29 QKSSIRDNGNGFTKV
+29 QKGSIRDNGKGFIKV
-44 VLLGKA
+44 VLLGKTDV
-50 GSQGDFYLEVNMFSN
+50 QGDFYLEINMFSN
-65 PVKFTLN
+65 PVTFTLN
-72 EVDNKGANKVYEF
+72 EVDSSGNNKKYDF
-85 NGGKLKYDPSEI
+85 SGGKLKYDVSDI
-97 KDTWKSN
+97 KDLWRSN
-104 YKIKQGDKEQIF
+104 FKIKQGDKEQVF
-116 YHSKDFGNQIIKTL
+116 YHSKDFGNQVIKML
-130 PNIKKNKDFIYKIK
+130 PNMKKNKECIYKIK
-144 GTVNKGFYEGKL
+144 GTVSKGMYE
-156 MENFVFNQF
+156 ENFNITQID
-165 EILGNVK
+165 ILGKVN
-172 EESYLRV
+172 EESYLKI
-179 HEMFAYKKE
+179 HEMFAYKRE

-198 ETVNI
+198 ETMNV

-223 HKDYIFNGTM
+223 HKDYIMNGTM
-233 SSIDL
+233 SSVEL
-238 KDNPIIKPYIEDF
+238 KNNPIIKPYVEDL
-251 MMYDLGKI
+251 MLNELGKI

-288 SYDMLMNM
+288 SYDMLMGM

-383 ETNSIFDS
+383 ETSNIFDN

-399 LKDNDIIGTTEETA
+399 LKDNDIIGTTEETV
-413 EEDDFFDKEEKIKEE
+413 EEEDFFDKEKKIKEE
-428 QKETQEKEQENNTD
+428 QQKEKEQESNTD

-454 KKKEEPKVEE
+454 EKKEEPKVEE
-464 KTEKVVE
+464 KTEEVVE
-471 ETKEEQEEQEEDL
+471 ETKEEQEEDL
-484 FDSFFS
+484 FDTFFS